1 MLRPTNSE
9 NFMGALTV
17 TSQLALRDIA
27 WERELEP
34 GEVFFNQ
41 GEPSTTIG
49 IVIDGHLDLE
59 AMNPAGTPVLIQT
72 WSPGNLVGHVTALR
86 RAPRFGTAVASTQA
100 AMLVVDTNQFIELL
114 ATRPDMY
121 PPLVDQLCSW
131 VGLTVA
137 SAPGTAEVID
147 VSADRVE
154 RLTHPL

>member
-1 MLRPTNSE
+1 
-9 NFMGALTV
+9 MGALTV

-27 WERELEP
+27 WERELAP
-34 GEVFFNQ
+34 GEVLFSE

-49 IVIDGHLDLE
+49 ILLDGHIDLE
-59 AMNPAGTPVLIQT
+59 SVNSAGAPVLVQT

-86 RAPRFGTAVASTQA
+86 RAPRFGTAVAADQA
-100 AMLVVDTNQFIELL
+100 SMLIVDTIQFIQLL

-131 VGLTVA
+131 VGLTMA
-137 SAPGTAEVID
+137 SKIGDTAAVID

-154 RLTHPL
+154 RLAR